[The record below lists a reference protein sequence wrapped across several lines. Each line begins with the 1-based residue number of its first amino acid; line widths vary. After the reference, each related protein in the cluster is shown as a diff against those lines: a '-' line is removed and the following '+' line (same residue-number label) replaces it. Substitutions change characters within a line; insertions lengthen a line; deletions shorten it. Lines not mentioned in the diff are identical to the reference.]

1 MKRRLICILIIAI
14 LILTGCAGVEPE
26 HRAFPLVFSI
36 DYLENQYLVSFGMAN
51 LPEQTGQQKS
61 DSEAYTGLVRIYK
74 GANMDDVIRQYN
86 KSQEYY
92 LDWGHVQVVIFGS
105 DILKNQQALQQ
116 MLGVLEDNVLIG
128 ENAYVFSAE
137 NPEDIM
143 KVNGTSVESLSNY
156 LVGIYKNRPV
166 SQEKKMLT
174 LKQMFYA
181 WHNEDKTLIP
191 PEIVLEGGIPTIPSL
206 VEEDNSQ
213 AE

>member
-1 MKRRLICILIIAI
+1 MKKRIICILIIAI
-14 LILTGCAGVEPE
+14 LMLTGCAGVEPE
-26 HRAFPLVFSI
+26 RRAFPQVISI
-36 DYLENQYLVSFGMAN
+36 DCLEDQYLVSFGMAN

-61 DSEAYTGLVRIYK
+61 DPEADTGLVRIYK

-105 DILKNQQALQQ
+105 GILRNQQALQQ

-128 ENAYVFSAE
+128 ENAYAFSAE

-166 SQEKKMLT
+166 PQEKKMLT

-191 PEIVLEGGIPTIPSL
+191 PEIMLEGGIPTIPS
-206 VEEDNSQ
+206 VVDEDSG
-213 AE
+213 

>member
-1 MKRRLICILIIAI
+1 MKKRVICILIVAI
-14 LILTGCAGVEPE
+14 LMLTGCAGVEPE
-26 HRAFPLVFSI
+26 RRAFPLVISI
-36 DYLENQYLVSFGMAN
+36 DYLEDQYLVSFGMAN

-61 DSEAYTGLVRIYK
+61 DPEADAGLVRVYK
-74 GANMDDVIRQYN
+74 GANMDDVVKQYN

-92 LDWGHVQVVIFGS
+92 LDWGHVQVAIFGS
-105 DILKNQQALQQ
+105 GILKNQQALQQ

-128 ENAYVFSAE
+128 ENTYAFSAE
-137 NPEDIM
+137 NPEEIM

-166 SQEKKMLT
+166 SREKEMLT

-191 PEIVLEGGIPTIPSL
+191 PEIVLEGGIPAIPS
-206 VEEDNSQ
+206 VVDEDNG
-213 AE
+213 